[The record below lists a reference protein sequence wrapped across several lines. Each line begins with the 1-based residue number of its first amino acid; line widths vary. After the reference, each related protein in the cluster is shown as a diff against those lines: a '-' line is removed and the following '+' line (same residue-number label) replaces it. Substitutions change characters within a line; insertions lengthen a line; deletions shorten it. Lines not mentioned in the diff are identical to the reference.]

1 MLSLKLGLSLNTST
15 PGGGWSPSDESNLE
29 AWYQNKVG
37 ITLNGSDVS
46 TWADSSTNSFD
57 MTQGTASEQ
66 PAYDASTGKLTFDKT
81 ASQNLGSSQITLS
94 GAFTVGVRLNRSAAN
109 ITVLG
114 DNDEVGE
121 FFQIKTSSQWRIK
134 IGGTQADFTLDS
146 GTFGDDYLV
155 ITRATPSNLIT
166 LYKNGTAQA
175 DTETLSGTAK
185 IDAIGVR
192 GGDQNPFDGTISEI
206 QIYDTEN
213 ATLTANI
220 NDYLSN
226 L

>member
-1 MLSLKLGLSLNTST
+1 MLSLKLGLSLNTVT
-15 PGGGWSPSDESNLE
+15 PRGGWSPSDEANLE

-57 MTQGTASEQ
+57 MTQGAASQQ

-81 ASQNLGSSQITLS
+81 ASQNLGSSQISLT
-94 GAFTVGVRLNRSAAN
+94 GAFTIGVRLNRSAVN

-114 DNDEVGE
+114 DNDDGGH

-134 IGGTQADFTLDS
+134 IGGSQADFTLDS

-155 ITRATPSNLIT
+155 ITRNASNLIT

-175 DTETLSGTAK
+175 DTETLSGTAL

-192 GGDQNPFDGTISEI
+192 ATDNNPYGGTIREV

-213 ATLTANI
+213 ATLTAYV

>member
-1 MLSLKLGLSLNTST
+1 MLSLKQGLSLSSNRAL
-15 PGGGWSPSDESNLE
+15 GGWSPSDESNLE

-57 MTQGTASEQ
+57 MTQGAASQQ

-81 ASQNLGSSQITLS
+81 ASQNLEGSQISLT
-94 GAFTVGVRLNRSAAN
+94 GAFTIGIRLNPSAVN
-109 ITVLG
+109 IVVLG
-114 DNDEVGE
+114 DNSSGGE

-155 ITRATPSNLIT
+155 ITRNASNLIT

-192 GGDQNPFDGTISEI
+192 DGDQNPFDGTISEI

-213 ATLTANI
+213 ATLTAYV